1 MESEQR
7 EKWLLA
13 GRIGKEIRELGISLC
28 VPGAKILDIAEAI
41 EKRTVERGAKPSFP
55 PNISINQIAAHY
67 TPKYDDKT
75 ELKKGDIVKID
86 VGASV
91 DGYLSDTAASVAVG
105 EDGNK
110 LVNATKEALEAVIN
124 VIKPGIA
131 VSEISKVIDDKISSF
146 GFSPIV
152 NLGGHGIGRYSLHE
166 GEFISNSKNYSG
178 SFLRKEGVVA
188 VEPFATDGGGYV
200 IDSTEVQIYQLIVN
214 KNVRST
220 LGREI
225 LKYIAEEYNELP
237 FAKRWIINKFGRLAE
252 IEIRNLVAAGSL
264 HEFNVLKEKDNGLV
278 SQFEH
283 SFLFDDDRV
292 IVTTL

>member
-1 MESEQR
+1 MESEEK

-13 GRIGKEIRELGISLC
+13 GRIGKEIRELGISMC
-28 VPGAKILDIAEAI
+28 VPGAKVLEIAEAI
-41 EKRTVERGAKPSFP
+41 EKKTVERGAKPSFP

-75 ELKKGDIVKID
+75 ELRDGDIVKID

-91 DGYLSDTAASVAVG
+91 DGYLSDTAASVAVN
-105 EDGNK
+105 ENGNK
-110 LVNATKEALEAVIN
+110 LVNAAKEALDAVVKI
-124 VIKPGIA
+124 IKPGMAIRD
-131 VSEISKVIDDKISSF
+131 ISTVIDNTISSS

-166 GEFISNSKNYSG
+166 GEFISNSKSYSG

-188 VEPFATDGGGYV
+188 VEPFATNGGGYV
-200 IDSTEVQIYQLIVN
+200 IDSSEVQIYSLVSN
-214 KNVRST
+214 KSVRSA

-225 LKYIAEEYNELP
+225 SKYVLEEYHELP
-237 FAKRWIINKFGRLAE
+237 FAKRWIISKFGKLAE
-252 IEIRNLVAAGSL
+252 IEIRNLVAIGAL

-283 SFLFDDDRV
+283 SFLFEDGNV
-292 IVTTL
+292 TVTTL

>member
-1 MESEQR
+1 MEKEEK

-13 GRIGKEIRELGISLC
+13 GKIGKEIRELGVSLC
-28 VPGAKILDIAEAI
+28 VPGAKLLDIAEAI
-41 EKRTVERGAKPSFP
+41 EKRTLERGAKPSFP

-75 ELKKGDIVKID
+75 ELKEGDIVKID

-105 EDGNK
+105 ENENK
-110 LVNATKEALEAVIN
+110 LVIATKEALDSVVKI
-124 VIKPGIA
+124 IKPGMAING
-131 VSEISKVIDDKISSF
+131 ISALIDDTISSF

-152 NLGGHGIGRYSLHE
+152 NLGGHGIGKYSLHE

-188 VEPFATDGGGYV
+188 VEPFATNRGGYV
-200 IDSTEVQIYQLIVN
+200 IDSAEVQIYQFIAN
-214 KNVRST
+214 RNVRSP
-220 LGREI
+220 LGRSI
-225 LKYIAEEYNELP
+225 LKYVSDEYRELP
-237 FAKRWIINKFGRLAE
+237 FAKRWVINKFGKLAE
-252 IEIRNLVAAGSL
+252 LEIRQLVAAGSL

-283 SFLFDDDRV
+283 SFLFDEGNV
-292 IVTTL
+292 TVTTL

>member
-1 MESEQR
+1 MEKEEK

-13 GRIGKEIRELGISLC
+13 GKIGKEIRELGISLC
-28 VPGAKILDIAEAI
+28 VPGARLLDIAEAI
-41 EKRTVERGAKPSFP
+41 EKRTLDRGAKPSFP

-91 DGYLSDTAASVAVG
+91 DGYLSDTAASVSVG
-105 EDGNK
+105 ESENK
-110 LVNATKEALEAVIN
+110 LVSATKEALDSV
-124 VIKPGIA
+124 VKMIKPGMA
-131 VSEISKVIDDKISSF
+131 VSEISTVIDDKITSF

-178 SFLRKEGVVA
+178 SFIRKEGVVA
-188 VEPFATDGGGYV
+188 VEPFATNGSGYV
-200 IDSTEVQIYQLIVN
+200 IDSAEVQIYQLIA
-214 KNVRST
+214 KKSVRSA

-225 LKYIAEEYNELP
+225 LKYISEEYNQLP
-237 FAKRWIINKFGRLAE
+237 FAKRWIINKFGKLAE
-252 IEIRNLVAAGSL
+252 IEMKNLVATGTL
-264 HEFNVLKEKDNGLV
+264 HEFNVLKEKENGLV

-283 SFLFDDDRV
+283 SFLFDGSDV
-292 IVTTL
+292 VVTTL